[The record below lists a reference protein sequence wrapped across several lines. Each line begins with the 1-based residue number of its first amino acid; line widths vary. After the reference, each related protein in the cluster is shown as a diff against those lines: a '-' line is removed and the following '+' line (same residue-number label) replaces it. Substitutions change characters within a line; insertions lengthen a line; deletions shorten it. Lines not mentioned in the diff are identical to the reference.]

1 MYEGAY
7 PLFICVKISLT
18 YSIAH
23 VIMYVIGG
31 VKVKTISITK
41 LQKTIFA
48 TIKGMGKNEKLGI
61 VKNGET
67 IAVIT
72 KKED

>member
-1 MYEGAY
+1 
-7 PLFICVKISLT
+7 
-18 YSIAH
+18 
-23 VIMYVIGG
+23 MYVIGG

-41 LQKTIFA
+41 LQKTIFT
-48 TIKGMGKNEKLGI
+48 TIKGMEKNEKLGI